1 MFLTKI
7 AQNISPGPAKYSQRS
22 TIGKPSQTFG
32 MSTIDPSAVSL
43 LTGKF
48 VGPGSYD
55 TISAAEKVSLKRQP
69 RVTIGN
75 SKRLFL
81 GGQTNYPAPD

>member
-22 TIGKPSQTFG
+22 NIGKPSQTFA
-32 MSTIDPSAVSL
+32 MSTIDPSSVQIA
-43 LTGKF
+43 GAM
-48 VGPGSYD
+48 VGPTSYD
-55 TISAAEKVSLKRQP
+55 TVSASEKTSLKRHP
-69 RVTIGN
+69 RVIIGN

-81 GGQTNYPAPD
+81 GTGANNPAPN